1 MGDVVNIVIPYKDVG
16 DFLRELMAPDL
27 SGRKDRSWQGGVAP
41 LCKIMGEETASELY
55 QSGRDAMDRGDFT
68 TAVGHL
74 QRALALLPHY
84 KTMELLGTALRE
96 IQRPEEALV
105 YLAAAAGL
113 GNRQFRA
120 RYLLAEVLVGLGLT
134 EDAIVK
140 LEEAIELKP
149 DYRAARELLGRI
161 RPARPDTM

>member
-1 MGDVVNIVIPYKDVG
+1 
-16 DFLRELMAPDL
+16 
-27 SGRKDRSWQGGVAP
+27 
-41 LCKIMGEETASELY
+41 MGEDTASELY

-74 QRALALLPHY
+74 QRALALRPHY
-84 KTMELLGTALRE
+84 KTLELLGTALRE
-96 IQRPEEALV
+96 LQRPEEALV

-134 EDAIVK
+134 DDAIVK
-140 LEEAIELKP
+140 LEEAIELNP
-149 DYRAARELLGRI
+149 SYRTARELLERI
-161 RPARPDTM
+161 RATRPEPT